1 MKLRDSQA
9 SLLTLISP
17 SPFFGL
23 VWRLLD
29 RISGPARIIIL
40 ESVFVGAS
48 TGTDICTSSIHP
60 VFSCYLF
67 ITEYAEAAI
76 FFFWRRPRR
85 CPFSA
90 SFTPSPPFSI
100 STVLFL
106 PSLRYLTIRV
116 SFFQLKP
123 TPTDIPSVPPFLSAL
138 LSPRPSLISSVLSL
152 ISIKKELEL
161 VLLLLFSFSQV
172 ELYGWFRNIP
182 NANTVHNSNT
192 VIWASFA
199 LKQLIQNSGRL
210 YAEIHDWSVMEYCWN
225 C

>member
-29 RISGPARIIIL
+29 RILGPARIIIL

-152 ISIKKELEL
+152 ISIKKGIRASPAFT
-161 VLLLLFSFSQV
+161 VQFQP
-172 ELYGWFRNIP
+172 GW
-182 NANTVHNSNT
+182 TL
-192 VIWASFA
+192 W
-199 LKQLIQNSGRL
+199 LIQKYTKCKYST
-210 YAEIHDWSVMEYCWN
+210 
-225 C
+225 